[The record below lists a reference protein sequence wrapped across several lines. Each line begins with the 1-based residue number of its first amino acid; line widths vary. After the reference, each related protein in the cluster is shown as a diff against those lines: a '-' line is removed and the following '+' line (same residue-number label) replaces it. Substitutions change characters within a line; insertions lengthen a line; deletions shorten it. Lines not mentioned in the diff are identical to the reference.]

1 MNSGFPQYLIAAYFH
16 APRLQAISLP
26 DCAIQFFTVDGAL
39 RSMLRVRMKLPH
51 YTLYLNQQVD
61 IHSLICNLVPQVPM
75 LNYYSPGGRSW
86 IVREYAVCNLFHSH
100 TVGVRSMHLWRS
112 DEALLT
118 YIYICIYMHIVAPS
132 INYVVQVLPPIKH
145 ISSVG
150 KPTIHS
156 TLTLSSLFQ
165 NSSFSFHLTQS
176 FFLTTHLSRELSK
189 RSLHTGEDVASL
201 FYQALWFKV

>member
-26 DCAIQFFTVDGAL
+26 DGAIQFFTVDGAL

-118 YIYICIYMHIVAPS
+118 YIYMYIYAYCSPKYKLCGPS
-132 INYVVQVLPPIKH
+132 
-145 ISSVG
+145 SS
-150 KPTIHS
+150 S
-156 TLTLSSLFQ
+156 NQ
-165 NSSFSFHLTQS
+165 
-176 FFLTTHLSRELSK
+176 THLICWKANHTFHPHLILSLSK
-189 RSLHTGEDVASL
+189 L
-201 FYQALWFKV
+201 FIFISPNPIFLPHNPSVKRALQKITSYR